1 MKQSLKDVYTNPSL
15 FIATGFGVGLIPW
28 APGTWGSL
36 VGVFIYLGIHAQ
48 GGSLIT
54 ELAIII
60 LLFFIALWA
69 CHAVSSK
76 YDNHDHPSI
85 VVDEMI
91 AMLLLLLSVPK
102 TAMWIA
108 ISFIVFRILDILKP
122 WPVSLIDI
130 NFRSGIG
137 VMLDDSVAALM
148 SGLLIY
154 VAQQFL
160 V

>member
-1 MKQSLKDVYTNPSL
+1 
-15 FIATGFGVGLIPW
+15 
-28 APGTWGSL
+28 
-36 VGVFIYLGIHAQ
+36 
-48 GGSLIT
+48 
-54 ELAIII
+54 
-60 LLFFIALWA
+60 
-69 CHAVSSK
+69 
-76 YDNHDHPSI
+76 
-85 VVDEMI
+85 MI
-91 AMLLLLLSVPK
+91 AMMLLLLSVPK